1 MSARPPATSW
11 PRPSLSLSALCS
23 PLASK
28 SRCGRIKFVAHVY
41 RTRIL
46 RIRGLCRE
54 VDARSLCARHVFES
68 TGQQGEP
75 SAQGC
80 PQKVTRHICDLRE
93 ACDTTHSLDPTLNA
107 LGLRSFNE
115 PHATSP
121 GPATARASN
130 GVDLPRTLQVDFL
143 ASCVV
148 HKQYTTAVSTVTTLS
163 VQTCADMYQTCV
175 VHLGGQYTTIL
186 DHVARWQ
193 DATMSQC
200 VSIWS

>member
-11 PRPSLSLSALCS
+11 PRPSLPLSALCP

-68 TGQQGEP
+68 TGQQGAP
-75 SAQGC
+75 SAQGR

-93 ACDTTHSLDPTLNA
+93 ACYTTHSLDPTLNA
-107 LGLRSFNE
+107 LRLRSFNE

-121 GPATARASN
+121 GPASARATDIA
-130 GVDLPRTLQVDFL
+130 GRLPRILRGTL
-143 ASCVV
+143 
-148 HKQYTTAVSTVTTLS
+148 KRYTTAVSTVTTLS
-163 VQTCADMYQTCV
+163 VHTCADMYQTCV

-193 DATMSQC
+193 DATMRQC
-200 VSIWS
+200 VSVWS